1 MPSDKITI
9 QLKIDSKTYQISVRR
24 EDEEIYRK
32 AAKLIAEKLD
42 SYKASF
48 YADDKHDY
56 QAMVMLDLATALVS
70 EGQVDDR
77 LQKLVD
83 KLDMVLANS

>member
-9 QLKIDSKTYQISVRR
+9 QLNIDSKFYQISVNR
-24 EDEEIYRK
+24 EDEEVYRK
-32 AAKLIAEKLD
+32 ATKLIAQKLD

-48 YADDKHDY
+48 YTDDKHDY
-56 QAMVMLDLATALVS
+56 QAMVMLDLAVALVS

-77 LQKLVD
+77 LKALVN
-83 KLDMVLANS
+83 KLDNALGNK